1 MLPKR
6 TFSLKYSNG
15 EDIVD
20 IKTIKMLYKI
30 IEENTNK
37 HTENKMDKVNDNDNK
52 EKNDSFDKITN
63 WCKDTSIY
71 CTIWLFDFDKMNVII
86 MQIVYPQQ
94 KKIFSKRMKSLNIC
108 QQEKKHLSYLEM
120 IKKNVN

>member
-71 CTIWLFDFDKMNVII
+71 CTIWLFDFDKNECNYYANSI
-86 MQIVYPQQ
+86 
-94 KKIFSKRMKSLNIC
+94 STT
-108 QQEKKHLSYLEM
+108 EKNLL
-120 IKKNVN
+120 KKNEIIEYMSTRKKAFKLFGNDKKKR